1 MTIKATI
8 RKEFF
13 HKLFDALSCDHTYNK
28 SEYNCV
34 IQQAEE
40 QAIGHMDKPIT
51 LPDQIASFIKAHR

>member
-1 MTIKATI
+1 MTIKATN

-13 HKLFDALSCDHTYNK
+13 HKLFDTLSCDHTYNK
-28 SEYNCV
+28 SEYNCL